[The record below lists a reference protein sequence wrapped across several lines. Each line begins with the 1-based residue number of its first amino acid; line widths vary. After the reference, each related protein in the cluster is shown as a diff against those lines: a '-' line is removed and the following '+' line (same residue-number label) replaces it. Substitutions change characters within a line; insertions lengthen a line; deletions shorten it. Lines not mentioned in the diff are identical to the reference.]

1 MTAPALVD
9 QTVLITG
16 AAVGLGRALARAFDR
31 AGARLVLTDVDAGK
45 LAETAG
51 MLSRQA
57 DMRAADL
64 ADRTATLEFIAWAKA
79 TCPVPDTLIH
89 NAGYLLPTLYD
100 ETDQDHWD
108 RTFNV
113 GISAA
118 HLLTKAWW
126 HDWQSRGAAVI
137 HVSSR
142 SGIEGG
148 ARHVAYTATKHAI
161 EGFVKSLGMEGTEK
175 GIFIHAV
182 TPGMYMHTPM
192 SEQNYTAELKEK
204 WVEPIAL
211 TPAFLHLARRSD
223 AELSGQRLSAWD
235 LSLAHPAAE
244 TID

>member
-1 MTAPALVD
+1 MSVPALNQ

-16 AAVGLGRALARAFDR
+16 AADGLGRSLARAFDS
-31 AGARLVLTDVDAGK
+31 AGAKLILTDIHAGK
-45 LAETAG
+45 LAETAS
-51 MLSRQA
+51 MLSRPAAIQ
-57 DMRAADL
+57 AADL
-64 ADRTATLEFIAWAKA
+64 ADRTATLDFITWAKA

-100 ETDQDHWD
+100 EIDQDHWD

-126 HDWQSRGAAVI
+126 RDWQGSGAAVI
-137 HVSSR
+137 YVSSR

-161 EGFVKSLGMEGTEK
+161 EGFVKSLATEGTDK
-175 GIFIHAV
+175 GIFVHAV

-192 SEQNYTAELKEK
+192 SEQNYTAELKSK
-204 WVEPIAL
+204 WVDPSAL
-211 TPAFLHLARRSD
+211 APAFLHLAHRQMTD
-223 AELSGQRLSAWD
+223 LSGRRLSAWD
-235 LSLAHPAAE
+235 LSQAHPAPGAS
-244 TID
+244 D